1 MNKSPSNDDLRVFIQ
16 VAEKASFA
24 AAAVD
29 LGVSVAYISKRI
41 RTLESVLN
49 TRLLHRTT
57 RHVSV
62 TEQGHKVLRR
72 AKQILDD
79 IDQLYE
85 EVAQTRQT
93 PSGVLRISSSFGF
106 GRQQVAPALAALT
119 EQYPELA
126 VRFEVFDRL
135 IDVMGEG
142 FDLDV
147 RIGEEIASH
156 LIARKL
162 ADNQRLL
169 CAAPTYLDTRG
180 EPQTLAELA
189 AHECLVIKERDH
201 PFGLWRLESAGGEKQ
216 IRVQGRLSS
225 NHGEIALQWALQG
238 KGILLRSAWEVAP
251 LIEAGKLRQI
261 LPEYWQTA
269 NVWAVYPQRLADS
282 AKVRACVEHLQ
293 QWFAPLE
300 PIYR

>member
-24 AAAVD
+24 AAAAD

-41 RTLESVLN
+41 RALEETLN

-57 RHVSV
+57 RRVSV
-62 TEQGHKVLRR
+62 TEQGEKVLHR

-79 IDQLYE
+79 IDQLFE

-93 PSGVLRISSSFGF
+93 PRGVLRISSSFGF
-106 GRQQVAPALAALT
+106 GRQHVAPALAALT

-135 IDVMGEG
+135 IDVTGEG

-162 ADNQRLL
+162 ADNRRLV
-169 CAAPTYLDTRG
+169 CAAPAYLEARG
-180 EPQTLAELA
+180 EPQTLTELA
-189 AHECLVIKERDH
+189 IHECLVIKERDH

-238 KGILLRSAWEVAP
+238 KGILLRSAWDVMP
-251 LIEAGKLRQI
+251 LIETGELRHI
-261 LPEYWQTA
+261 LPDYWQTA
-269 NVWAVYPQRLADS
+269 NIWAVYPQRLADS

-293 QWFAPLE
+293 HWFMPLLA
-300 PIYR
+300 IHR

>member
-41 RTLESVLN
+41 RSLETVLN

-57 RHVSV
+57 RRVSV
-62 TEQGHKVLRR
+62 TEQGEKVLRR

-106 GRQQVAPALAALT
+106 GRQQVAPALVALT

-126 VRFEVFDRL
+126 VRLEVFDRL
-135 IDVMGEG
+135 IDVAGEG
-142 FDLDV
+142 FDMDV
-147 RIGEEIASH
+147 RIGDDIADH

-162 ADNQRLL
+162 ADNRRIL
-169 CAAPTYLDTRG
+169 CAAPGYLEG
-180 EPQTLAELA
+180 QQVPQTLAELA
-189 AHECLVIKERDH
+189 MHECLVIKERDH

-225 NHGEIALQWALQG
+225 NHGEIALQWALKG
-238 KGILLRSAWEVAP
+238 KGILLRSAWDVMP
-251 LIEAGKLRQI
+251 LIETGELCHL

-293 QWFAPLE
+293 QWFASLAPV
-300 PIYR
+300 YR